1 MERSYRSATESSAP
15 LTAKIQPRGWG
26 EPQFDQP
33 QPSGIDFS
41 HVDLFSH
48 APQNRPP
55 ARLQM
60 KLTVG
65 EPDDQYEQE
74 ADRVAEQVL
83 SMPNAAPLPVQRE
96 SSEEDELQ
104 TRPLLQRQ
112 GSEEEKLQT
121 KPLVTAIT
129 PLGQH
134 EAVMGKLIQAK
145 LQGSSEVLQAVGGG
159 GQKWGLIQ
167 QQVADYEA
175 AEALQESSLKERDAL
190 RPKIE
195 AEKRLFLNKQAEF
208 QQKYPNAEK
217 GKWDL
222 DKKFYAPYQAYL
234 TAMQNA
240 EQAIGAQFHG
250 LTVKLTDLEKAIGVW
265 LSRKSKHRTLE
276 EQKEEP
282 DDFIVQQRQTLEM
295 LLQRVRAEKA
305 DLQTRK
311 ASNEIGFDR
320 DTVTEVKYEAVG
332 GALNKL
338 DAIKTS
344 TGFEGYFKAEKA
356 IDTEYKKLDNMSGEM
371 ELGHPGAESGIPEQN
386 PNFGGRAVAMY
397 RLDQLLGSN
406 VIVKTELATKVI
418 NPGGAAPR
426 AEFGI
431 VMEKAKGSGVSKS
444 IKQEG
449 LVQNVDDAML
459 QRGLSKLQLLD
470 ALAGQVDR
478 HQGNYYIQRDASGQV
493 IGVKGID
500 NDLAFGVGITPEAMT
515 GKGKQIGKYRGM
527 PPVVDKEMALRIINV
542 APEDVKNALTGLLS
556 EAEVAATLTRLTV
569 LQAELLKLEAS
580 GLLKSENEWGAAT
593 VADMASGG
601 EMSGGYYAQI
611 KGYSEIAFRDMCKV
625 SLDEAYKKTPHPN
638 IGKALGREYKDA
650 GDQLKQDVMDGVLD
664 PSQVQEV
671 IDVAIDQMVNNPE
684 VSLLSAIA
692 FAESSSRLLRRV

>member
-15 LTAKIQPRGWG
+15 LTAKIQPRSWG
-26 EPQFDQP
+26 EPQLDQP

-65 EPDDQYEQE
+65 EPDDPYEQE

-83 SMPNAAPLPVQRE
+83 AMPDAAPPPVQRQPD
-96 SSEEDELQ
+96 EDELQ
-104 TRPLLQRQ
+104 TKPLLQRQ
-112 GSEEEKLQT
+112 VGNEDELQA
-121 KPLVTAIT
+121 KPIATSIT
-129 PLGQH
+129 PLVQRQ
-134 EAVMGKLIQAK
+134 VLTGKLIQAK

-167 QQVADYEA
+167 QQVANYEA
-175 AEALQESSLKERDAL
+175 AEATQELKLEERDGL
-190 RPKIE
+190 KLKIKQKEQWIVGKE
-195 AEKRLFLNKQAEF
+195 AEHKEVMKKNPRLQLSLGDEF
-208 QQKYPNAEK
+208 YQEYQNCLIAVQK
-217 GKWDL
+217 
-222 DKKFYAPYQAYL
+222 
-234 TAMQNA
+234 A

-265 LSRKSKHRTLE
+265 LSRKSKSRTLE
-276 EQKEEP
+276 EQKAEP

-320 DTVTEVKYEAVG
+320 DQVEEVKYEAVG

-338 DAIKTS
+338 DAIKTES
-344 TGFEGYFKAEKA
+344 GFEGYFKAEKA
-356 IDTEYKKLDNMSGEM
+356 IDGEA
-371 ELGHPGAESGIPEQN
+371 EKEHPGVRSGIPEQN
-386 PNFGGRAVAMY
+386 PNFGGRAIAMY

-406 VIVKTELATKVI
+406 VIVKTEFATKVI
-418 NPGGAAPR
+418 GPDGAPPR

-449 LVQNVDDAML
+449 LVQNIDNAVL

-478 HQGNYYIQRDASGQV
+478 HQGNYYIQRDANGQV

-500 NDLAFGVGITPEAMT
+500 NDLAFGVGITPEMMT
-515 GKGKQIGKYRGM
+515 NQTTGIAQYRGM

-542 APEDVKNALTGLLS
+542 APEDVRNALTGLLS

-569 LQAELLKLEAS
+569 LQAELIKLQDS

-593 VADMASGG
+593 LADMSSGG
-601 EMSGGYYAQI
+601 DKSGGYYAQI
-611 KGYSEIAFRDMCKV
+611 KGYSETAFREMCQD
-625 SLDEAYKKTPHPN
+625 SLDKAYKKTPNPN

-650 GDQLKQDVMDGVLD
+650 GDQLKQDVVDGVLN

-671 IDVAIDQMVNNPE
+671 IDVAIDQMVNNPK

-692 FAESSSRLLRRV
+692 FAESSSRLLSRV